1 MELKGKIINFLGDS
15 ITEGVGVTDLLHNRY
30 DNIIKDKCE
39 LAKANNYGI
48 SGSRLAHQRMPSED
62 PRRDLCFCGR
72 AYDMDRNADVVV
84 VYGGIN
90 DYFHGDAPVGQKG
103 DQTPA
108 TFWGAVWFLMT
119 FLKKQY
125 PDKPVVF
132 MTPARCHY
140 KGVPD
145 TEPSARPMKLADA
158 MPVAEYVNIIKVLG
172 EEIGVHV
179 LDLFTELPIDPKI
192 EADRLTYTVDGLHFN
207 DAGHRVLADLLISY
221 LKAL

>member
-15 ITEGVGVTDLLHNRY
+15 ITEGVGVADIVHNRY
-30 DNIIKDKCE
+30 DNIIKREEGLLEAC
-39 LAKANNYGI
+39 NYGI
-48 SGSRLAHQRMPSED
+48 SGSRLAHQRVPSED

-72 AYDMDRNADVVV
+72 AYDMNPNADAVV

-119 FLKKQY
+119 FLKKSY
-125 PDKPVVF
+125 PDKPIVF

-145 TEPSARPMKLADA
+145 TEPSGRPMKLADA
-158 MPVAEYVNIIKVLG
+158 MPVAAYVNIIKVLG

-179 LDLFTELPIDPKI
+179 LDLFSTLPIDPKI
-192 EADRLTYTVDGLHFN
+192 EEQRLAYTVDGLHFN
-207 DAGHRVLADLLISY
+207 DEGHKILAAHLTTF